1 MKNAYVVIATDKS
14 AEYASGYE
22 IVGIAL
28 NMAMAETMKEDFEE
42 KNSGYFVDIRTY
54 EIGKSYDINDCD

>member
-1 MKNAYVVIATDKS
+1 MENAYVVIATDKS
-14 AEYASGYE
+14 AEYASEYE

-42 KNSGYFVDIRTY
+42 KNCGYFVNIRTY
-54 EIGKSYDINDCD
+54 KIGKSYDINDCN